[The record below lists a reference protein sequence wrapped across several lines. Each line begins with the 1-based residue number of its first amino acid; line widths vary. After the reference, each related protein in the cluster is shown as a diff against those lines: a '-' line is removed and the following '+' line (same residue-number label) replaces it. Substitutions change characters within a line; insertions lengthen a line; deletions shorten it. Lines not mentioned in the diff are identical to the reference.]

1 MPETSRVLSVEYE
14 GLRVFEGDAAAKAF
28 ANRMFRAWYYQ
39 SAQVGAGNQ
48 VTASV
53 KIQSWQCYD
62 FANCSKGKRSDKP
75 TAMHLRIGIDPYGGT
90 VVTSTNVVWSAE
102 GDASRID
109 KDDPHIWYDFS
120 VSTISRARNVT
131 VFIDMNPDWSLPSL
145 NHPEVYDGNYAR
157 GNNDVY
163 LDFARLEVRVLNP
176 IRKVYLPAMKR

>member
-1 MPETSRVLSVEYE
+1 MLSVEYE
-14 GLRVFEGDAAAKAF
+14 GLRVFEGNAAAKAF
-28 ANRMFRAWYYQ
+28 ANRMFKAWYYQ
-39 SAQVGAGNQ
+39 TAEVGAGNQ

-75 TAMHLRIGIDPYGGT
+75 TAMHLRIGIDPFGGT
-90 VVTSTNVVWSAE
+90 VVTSTNVIWSAE
-102 GDASRID
+102 GDASRIS

-120 VSTISRARNVT
+120 VSTIARARNVT

-157 GNNDVY
+157 QNNDVY
-163 LDFARLEVRVLNP
+163 LDAARLEVRVFNP
-176 IRKVYLPAMKR
+176 IYEENFPLVIR